1 MASQCVPGSVA
12 LFLRVVD
19 QQGKHQTVQNGTTG
33 LFSAHVLWCACPS
46 SIIQSRGLQTMEAEQ
61 KFHTELCATHMMQPN
76 LSVFNEGQPLS
87 YSSTMGVD
95 VRDMILE
102 YLFHAISVHPI
113 VPYNIWTLGYGGE
126 RTRILKFS
134 ESDFPPPVECKTLS
148 SVDCLQN
155 ATPLCTLITKRYVVI
170 VSSVD
175 CLQSA
180 TPLCT
185 LITKRYVV
193 IVCCNV
199 SGVQCRLPAECY
211 PTLHTHYEEIGCEPV
226 FGDGPCPLKYDC
238 SLFMARN
245 SSRCYLNGNE
255 YEIGASI
262 GNIYPMCSAACFC
275 DGRSESGAVITCANI
290 ECAEFFRP
298 PAPNCIP
305 QYFLDDCC
313 SNSTFCKNKTDD
325 VTEVTCNVGNE
336 TFIEG
341 QKFYPSDDDCK
352 SCVCQQGYDGT
363 TNGPWCKKINC
374 GFELRSANKF
384 RQGCAP
390 VYYGTD
396 RCCSIGFKCPEDESL
411 EVVPAVV
418 DGNAS
423 TRTGCAL
430 QAGTQTHQ
438 RQMSDT
444 DQIRS

>member
-1 MASQCVPGSVA
+1 MGS
-12 LFLRVVD
+12 
-19 QQGKHQTVQNGTTG
+19 
-33 LFSAHVLWCACPS
+33 
-46 SIIQSRGLQTMEAEQ
+46 
-61 KFHTELCATHMMQPN
+61 
-76 LSVFNEGQPLS
+76 
-87 YSSTMGVD
+87 
-95 VRDMILE
+95 
-102 YLFHAISVHPI
+102 
-113 VPYNIWTLGYGGE
+113 
-126 RTRILKFS
+126 
-134 ESDFPPPVECKTLS
+134 
-148 SVDCLQN
+148 
-155 ATPLCTLITKRYVVI
+155 
-170 VSSVD
+170 
-175 CLQSA
+175 
-180 TPLCT
+180 
-185 LITKRYVV
+185 
-193 IVCCNV
+193 
-199 SGVQCRLPAECY
+199 VQCRLPAECY

-423 TRTGCAL
+423 TRTGGIHWTDASL
-430 QAGTQTHQ
+430 IYSSTGSSVRSVDRVGLPSQVVSFAGEIFAENWASPTWGDKCEFGSLRLNVNDQLSPSSNKCVECTCKTPPFVTCIQ
-438 RQMSDT
+438 KT
-444 DQIRS
+444 DC